1 VRKMLFALLLISFC
15 GPSLA
20 SVSKHQA
27 RQIFDD
33 LVKANGIRA
42 TLSFN
47 NSSDVNA
54 YGGNHQVVVLK
65 GLLQMADRDVIITVL
80 AHELGHAIGYRSELR
95 ADEVSGRIA
104 NAAGMNVCPGA
115 YKFLVKGPGRISGDN
130 IHPDGI
136 TRYNAMCKQKGPP

>member
-1 VRKMLFALLLISFC
+1 VRKMIFALLLISFC

-27 RQIFDD
+27 RQIFND

-54 YGGNHQVVVLK
+54 YGGNHKVVLLE
-65 GLLQMADRDVIITVL
+65 GLLQMADRDIIITVI
-80 AHELGHAIGYRSELR
+80 AHELGHVIGYRSELR
-95 ADEVSGRIA
+95 TDLVSGRIA

-115 YKFLVKGPGRISGDN
+115 YKFLVNGPGRKGGN
-130 IHPDGI
+130 LHPKGI
-136 TRYNAMCKQKGPP
+136 IRYNAMCKQKGPP